1 MAFRFTIIGFCIMN
15 NVFSA
20 YDLYVILIVDND
32 AHAVHLADLA
42 TYGFVQHVMQSSST
56 HKNGHTL
63 DLVITRKETIPSVT
77 YISAV

>member
-32 AHAVHLADLA
+32 AHML
-42 TYGFVQHVMQSSST
+42 
-56 HKNGHTL
+56 
-63 DLVITRKETIPSVT
+63 
-77 YISAV
+77 YIWRT